1 MKVIIGVSYI
11 MTVNQLPSISMFW
24 DCNQFAGNVGIQNI
38 FARPRY
44 QVVLQNNHFAGNR
57 KQDKKQINAIRLESS
72 ITWMHHLKQY
82 FQTGLSNVLMNIWQ
96 NSKDVTVSGP
106 NIIKV
111 YNNSMDGVDI
121 TDQKT
126 AAYRLSRKSKYH
138 FYLSMLFDLMD
149 ITHVNSHIV

>member
-1 MKVIIGVSYI
+1 
-11 MTVNQLPSISMFW
+11 MFW

-121 TDQKT
+121 MDQKT